1 MTTMHTQDQTI
12 WTPQLCGLPQVKERC
27 TPDVVSP
34 ERPGLQGTVCN
45 DHHTT
50 GHLRQTNKTHL
61 NMIKHFQDLW
71 EQDFCRD
78 TQLSIHCPFLWAYL
92 RKSRCRQDI
101 VASLLKDFLT
111 SKFCSVKQDQDGQQG
126 TFGRFFCRD
135 KVKRSLESIFKTEV
149 FNSKH
154 SILLKPLCL
163 IVGGGVVFWLVCL
176 CTKYHLNYAFPNLD
190 IASKATQTEGTA
202 HSLRCLK

>member
-1 MTTMHTQDQTI
+1 MKHVLPDPLGWLPCTITGGHEASQLFLKKKSVCSLIKSCLPLRECRDEEEKHMTTMHTQDQTI

-101 VASLLKDFLT
+101 VASLLIPDQQVLLCEAGSGWSAGYIWQVFL
-111 SKFCSVKQDQDGQQG
+111 
-126 TFGRFFCRD
+126 
-135 KVKRSLESIFKTEV
+135 
-149 FNSKH
+149 
-154 SILLKPLCL
+154 
-163 IVGGGVVFWLVCL
+163 
-176 CTKYHLNYAFPNLD
+176 
-190 IASKATQTEGTA
+190 
-202 HSLRCLK
+202 